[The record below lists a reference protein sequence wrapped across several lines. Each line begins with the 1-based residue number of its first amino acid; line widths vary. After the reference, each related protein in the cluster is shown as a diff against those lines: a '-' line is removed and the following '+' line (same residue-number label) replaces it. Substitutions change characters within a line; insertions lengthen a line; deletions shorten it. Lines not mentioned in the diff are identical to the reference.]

1 MFDCALKMMNC
12 VLKMTD
18 CVLKMTFI
26 QLYPELTKFVELCK
40 AHDPEGNRS
49 MDLLKFRN
57 ESLEQ
62 MIDF

>member
-40 AHDPEGNRS
+40 AHDPEG
-49 MDLLKFRN
+49 KFRN
-57 ESLEQ
+57 EFLEQ